1 MRMKR
6 RCLTDFLPANWRKV
20 AAMPSFSPALPS
32 IHGGRAS
39 VVPLAA
45 SLLVAA
51 LGAFGSPSHA
61 FVVGITPGTKSL
73 FLQVGAGSMTG
84 GRFNAGGV
92 PANNATINNV
102 TVTVPAANVGAGT
115 VPMTTDSTV
124 TASPWD
130 GFAFC
135 TVPSQVY
142 VGGFF
147 RTPGASTN
155 ATLAAQ
161 ADTALVNAT
170 GETIPFSTISWVSGG
185 ASDPTPTIPSGTF
198 VGGAAQTLLSVTT
211 NTWFESCLQFNYA
224 NAQLVPA
231 GTFKGRVKYTLTAP

>member
-1 MRMKR
+1 MTRG
-6 RCLTDFLPANWRKV
+6 CLHDFLTAGWRKV
-20 AAMPSFSPALPS
+20 VAMPASSPLPS
-32 IHGGRAS
+32 LARRDSAS
-39 VVPLAA
+39 RMLAIAGLLIA
-45 SLLVAA
+45 SLSAA
-51 LGAFGSPSHA
+51 PSHG
-61 FVVGITPGTKSL
+61 FVVAITPGTKSL

-84 GRFNAGGV
+84 GRFNAGGI
-92 PANNATINNV
+92 PANNATVNNV
-102 TVTVPAANVGAGT
+102 TVTVPAATVGAGT

-124 TASPWD
+124 TASPYD

-135 TVPSQVY
+135 SVPAQVY

-147 RTPGASTN
+147 RTPGASAN

-170 GETIPFSTISWVSGG
+170 GETIPFSSISWISGG
-185 ASDPTPTIPSGTF
+185 AQDPTPTIPSGTF
-198 VGGAAQTLLSVTT
+198 VGGAAQTLLSVTN

-231 GTFKGRVKYTLTAP
+231 GTFKGRVKYTLTSP

>member
-1 MRMKR
+1 MPMPASSPLPYLARRDSAPRM
-6 RCLTDFLPANWRKV
+6 LAIGGLLIATLWAV
-20 AAMPSFSPALPS
+20 PS
-32 IHGGRAS
+32 HGF
-39 VVPLAA
+39 VVP
-45 SLLVAA
+45 
-51 LGAFGSPSHA
+51 
-61 FVVGITPGTKSL
+61 INPGTKSL

-102 TVTVPAANVGAGT
+102 TVTVPAANVGGGT
-115 VPMTTDSTV
+115 VAMTTDSTV
-124 TASPWD
+124 TASPYD

-135 TVPSQVY
+135 AVPSQVY

-147 RTPGASTN
+147 RTPGTSTS

-170 GETIPFSTISWVSGG
+170 GETIPFSSISWVSGG
-185 ASDPTPTIPSGTF
+185 AQDATPTIPSGTF
-198 VGGAAQTLLSVTT
+198 VGGAAQTLLNVTN

-224 NAQLVPA
+224 NTQLVPA
-231 GTFKGRVKYTLTAP
+231 GTFKGRVKYTLTSP